1 MMLVMSLV
9 VAGPCIDINWDPA
22 MQAQAKELGFDR
34 WLEDHAAGAAA
45 TVTFELGISLSRK
58 IELTVHSAQTYRSRF
73 GQQQSDFAW
82 AHYQDGQIHI
92 NGGLP
97 IQNSFNGLLVH
108 EMVHAILDYQDSAQR
123 LPRWVNEGLA
133 ENFEAV
139 SQGIPEIDQVQR
151 IFLKDALR
159 QNDVP
164 ELNKLGRPSDATQYL
179 VSHAAVRF
187 AFDSMGKQRVLDA
200 VAATLKG
207 GEFDSEWRKATGRSL
222 ADFDRAFRNW
232 IRDFDG

>member
-1 MMLVMSLV
+1 MRE
-9 VAGPCIDINWDPA
+9 
-22 MQAQAKELGFDR
+22 QAKELGFAR

-45 TVTFELGISLSRK
+45 TVTFELGISLSK
-58 IELTVHSAQTYRSRF
+58 KVELSVHSAQTYRSRF

-82 AHYQDGQIHI
+82 AHYRGGQIHI

-108 EMVHAILDYQDSAQR
+108 EMVHAVLDYQDSAGR
-123 LPRWVNEGLA
+123 LPRWLNEGLA

-159 QNDVP
+159 QNEVP
-164 ELNKLGRPSDATQYL
+164 KLSALGRPSDATQYL
-179 VSHAAVRF
+179 VSHAAIRF
-187 AFDSMGKQRVLDA
+187 AFDSIGKQRVLDA

-207 GEFDSEWRKATGRSL
+207 GDFDAEWSKATGQSL
-222 ADFDRAFRNW
+222 ADFDRSFRSW